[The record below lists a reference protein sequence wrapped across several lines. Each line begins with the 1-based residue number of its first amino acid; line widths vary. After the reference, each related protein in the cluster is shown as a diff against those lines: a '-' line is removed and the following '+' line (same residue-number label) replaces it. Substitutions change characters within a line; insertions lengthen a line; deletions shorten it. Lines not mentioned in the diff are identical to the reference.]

1 MIRWNA
7 SPEIF
12 QLGPLTLRWYGLL
25 FATGFALGYQVVKR
39 FFIRE
44 KVSIELLD
52 PLVFYL
58 MVGTIIGARLGHCL
72 FYEPEI
78 YLRDPIR
85 ILKVWEGGLA
95 SHGGALGVLVALYFY
110 VRKFRQFTYLYICDR
125 VAVAATLAGAMIR
138 LGNLFNSEIIG
149 KPTTVP
155 WAFVFERIDQLPRHP
170 TQLYE
175 SFSYFLIFAVLEF
188 LYWKTEL
195 RKAPGFLF
203 GFYLVS
209 VFSARMLIE
218 LFKEPQV
225 AFEVSMPLDLGQL
238 LSIPA
243 ILCGIALMIWAIK
256 KQKQNARTSS
266 H

>member
-1 MIRWNA
+1 MVHWNA

-12 QLGPLTLRWYGLL
+12 SLGPLTLRWYGLL
-25 FATGFALGYQVVKR
+25 FATGFALGYQVVKQ
-39 FFIRE
+39 FFKNE
-44 KVSIELLD
+44 KVPLELLD

-78 YLRDPIR
+78 YLADPIR

-95 SHGGALGVLVALYFY
+95 SHGAAVGVLISLFLYTKRY
-110 VRKFRQFTYLYICDR
+110 PRFTYLYICDR

-149 KPTTVP
+149 KPTQAA
-155 WAFVFERIDQLPRHP
+155 WAFVFERVDQVPRHP

-175 SFSYFLIFAVLEF
+175 SLSYFLIFAVLER
-188 LYWKTEL
+188 LYWKTKL
-195 RKAPGFLF
+195 KTAPGFLF
-203 GFYLVS
+203 GFYLSS
-209 VFSARMLIE
+209 VFTARMIIE

-225 AFEVSMPLDLGQL
+225 AFEASLPMDLGQL
-238 LSIPA
+238 LSIPLIIVG
-243 ILCGIALMIWAIK
+243 ILMMLRALK
-256 KQKQNARTSS
+256 KQKAALS
-266 H
+266 